1 MYKKLFEKEFD
12 RVIPLGQTHKNLGR
26 ISNSIYQS
34 D

>member
-12 RVIPLGQTHKNLGR
+12 RVIPLGPTHKNLGR
-26 ISNSIYQS
+26 ILNSIYQS